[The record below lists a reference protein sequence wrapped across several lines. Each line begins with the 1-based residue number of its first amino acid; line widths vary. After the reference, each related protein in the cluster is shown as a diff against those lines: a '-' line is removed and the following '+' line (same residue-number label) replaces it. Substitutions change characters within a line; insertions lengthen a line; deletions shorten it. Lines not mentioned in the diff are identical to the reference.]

1 LSTEE
6 HDLTPFGVATEQ
18 GATIRQLLNRRE
30 LASARHRSAMSR
42 QLGLSD
48 SEMLAVAH
56 LAQHG
61 QLSPSALG
69 ELLDLSSGGVTAL
82 VQRLESGGHLVR
94 RRHPTDGR
102 SVLIQLSPQLLER
115 AERAFGPL
123 VRDLDEA
130 TRELDEEERA
140 VVRRFL
146 DRVAAVSEAHAERAR
161 HAGSARG
168 DAPAAPSP
176 GLWG

>member
-1 LSTEE
+1 MTSQ
-6 HDLTPFGVATEQ
+6 HDARSPDE
-18 GATIRQLLNRRE
+18 TIRKLLNRRD
-30 LASARHRSAMSR
+30 LASALHRSAVSR
-42 QLGLSD
+42 QLGLSE

-56 LAQHG
+56 LAQQG

-69 ELLDLSSGGVTAL
+69 QLLDLSSGGVTAL
-82 VQRLESGGHLVR
+82 VQRLESAGHLVR

-102 SVLIQLSPQLLER
+102 SVLVQLSPQLLER

-123 VRDLDEA
+123 VSDLDDA
-130 TRELDEEERA
+130 SRELSEDERM

-146 DRVAAVSEAHAERAR
+146 DRAVELSESHARRAR
-161 HAGSARG
+161 EATAGR
-168 DAPAAPSP
+168 APAAAAPSP

>member
-1 LSTEE
+1 MPP
-6 HDLTPFGVATEQ
+6 HDADK
-18 GATIRQLLNRRE
+18 TIRKLLNRRD
-30 LASARHRSAMSR
+30 LASARHRSAISK
-42 QLGLSD
+42 QLGLSE

-69 ELLDLSSGGVTAL
+69 ELVDLSSGGVTAL
-82 VQRLESGGHLVR
+82 VQRLESAGHLVR

-102 SVLIQLSPQLLER
+102 SVLVELSPQFLER
-115 AERAFGPL
+115 AERAFDPL
-123 VRDLDEA
+123 VSDLDA
-130 TRELDEEERA
+130 ASGELSPDERI

-146 DRVAAVSEAHAERAR
+146 DRAVALSEAHARA
-161 HAGSARG
+161 ARAATG
-168 DAPAAPSP
+168 ARTPAAAAPSP